1 MTLLGHEDKLDFE
14 FTFTISS
21 VREIPDDKLEC
32 YDKLSSDFVKAC
44 YEGNEAKV
52 DRMLKNNICMLN
64 TKAACGMNGF
74 MIACRKGFTEIV
86 SLILKSVVK
95 MGCHEGMFDVNDT
108 GTEQDITGF
117 TMAILEGHIEVVKV
131 IAEQKPF
138 KGFEFSFNWQDGE
151 DGHTPLMHACKNGK
165 KDIVNY
171 FLKFAKSKKKVDFDL
186 NQEDI
191 HGNTAFHLACLNKHE
206 EIVDLII
213 QSADKLKIQL
223 DLKNEDEQTGYD
235 LFPEKFE
242 EQSAPG
248 PSKKP
253 RTDA

>member
-1 MTLLGHEDKLDFE
+1 MYITLCLDG
-14 FTFTISS
+14 
-21 VREIPDDKLEC
+21 L
-32 YDKLSSDFVKAC
+32 LQ
-44 YEGNEAKV
+44 
-52 DRMLKNNICMLN
+52 
-64 TKAACGMNGF
+64 
-74 MIACRKGFTEIV
+74 
-86 SLILKSVVK
+86 
-95 MGCHEGMFDVNDT
+95 MGYHEGMFDVNDT

-131 IAEQKPF
+131 IMEQKPF
-138 KGFEFSFNWQDGE
+138 RGFEVSLNWRDGK
-151 DGHTPLMHACKNGK
+151 DGHTPLQHACKNGK

-186 NQEDI
+186 NQEDAD
-191 HGNTAFHLACLNKHE
+191 GNTAFHLACLNKHE

-223 DLKNEDEQTGYD
+223 DLKNENEQTGYD